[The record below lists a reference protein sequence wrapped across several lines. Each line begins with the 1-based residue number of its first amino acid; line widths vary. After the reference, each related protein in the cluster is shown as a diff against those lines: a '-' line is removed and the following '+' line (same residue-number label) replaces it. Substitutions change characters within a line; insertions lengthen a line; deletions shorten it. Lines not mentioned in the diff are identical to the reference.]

1 MKVLSLLLNFML
13 LQTRMNP
20 ASLMSSHTK
29 ESKDGYQH
37 GLFHTHNCYHV
48 TSEVLQVIWTY
59 SKSYGHIFSEI

>member
-20 ASLMSSHTK
+20 ASLMDIPRRARMDINMVCS
-29 ESKDGYQH
+29 
-37 GLFHTHNCYHV
+37 THNCYHV

-59 SKSYGHIFSEI
+59 SNSYGHIFSEI